1 MPLRLFVATTNAGK
15 LADFRE
21 AAEEFQIAIDPVPG
35 LRTIPVPHEHGDT
48 FEANAITKAIYYS
61 GFAPGEV
68 VIADDSGLEVDALGG
83 NPGVRSARLAQD
95 MHCDPAVGCLD
106 ARNVFCLLSLLDAL
120 PNPSRAARFVCALA
134 VARDGHILLRAE
146 GTVDGQILDAPR
158 GTDGFGYDPLFLI
171 PSLGL
176 TMAEIPRHQ
185 KWELSHRG
193 NAFRSLLT
201 QLDQAPL

>member
-1 MPLRLFVATTNAGK
+1 MIIYPATTNVGK
-15 LADFRE
+15 FAEF
-21 AAEEFQIAIDPVPG
+21 AAAAHDHAIHISKLPGIDDMPDP
-35 LRTIPVPHEHGDT
+35 IEDAST
-48 FEANAITKAIYYS
+48 FIGNAEIKACAYS
-61 GFAPGEV
+61 LLAPGCL
-68 VIADDSGLEVDALGG
+68 ILADDSGLEVDALGG